1 MPCESCSQVMPIP
14 GIKESG
20 KFDSEKS
27 QECYVVPEKSGWS
40 TLTSVPNTIHLVP
53 NHEKV
58 NCDQK

>member
-1 MPCESCSQVMPIP
+1 MPIP

-27 QECYVVPEKSGWS
+27 QECYVVLPEKSGWS

-53 NHEKV
+53 NHEKSQLWSKV
-58 NCDQK
+58 NWK